1 MQTQRNRSET
11 SLVANQRGMISI
23 MTTMILMIVISLIVL
38 GFAQQARRNQR
49 STLDRQLSTQAF
61 YAAESGVNDAAEL
74 IKNATLAQLS
84 DKTSCSDKGTA
95 NVYASLVDSNSID
108 SAHNVS
114 YTCVLIDPSPNEL
127 DYDSVSTT
135 GTIVPMF
142 SGTGGAFSTVNLEW
156 KSKTGSGTP
165 TTGCPNNYTS
175 TSTVF
180 TPTTS
185 WTCGYGVMRIDLV
198 PASGSNTT
206 GGYQTAARTVFAV
219 PVKAGTNTYNFGSE
233 GNKVIGVTCTDTSC
247 KLTVSG
253 LTDSQYYMRLIS
265 LYQDAS
271 MSITSTLGL
280 KGAQVKID
288 STGKAQ
294 DVLRRIQVRLPLNS
308 TGSQNQLPDNALQS
322 TDSICKRFSAMD
334 NYLNLSNIVDGD
346 NALCQ

>member
-1 MQTQRNRSET
+1 MQAQRSRSNII
-11 SLVANQRGMISI
+11 ANQRGMISI

-61 YAAESGVNDAAEL
+61 YAAESGVNDAAEI
-74 IKNATLAQLS
+74 IKNTSLDKIS
-84 DKTSCSDKGTA
+84 NKTSCSDKGTT
-95 NVYASLVDSNSID
+95 NVYASLVDNNSID

-114 YTCVLIDPSPNEL
+114 YTCVLIDPAPN
-127 DYDSVSTT
+127 DVSYDSVSTT
-135 GTIVPMF
+135 GTIVPLF
-142 SGTGGAFSTVNLEW
+142 SGTGGAFSTINMEW

-165 TTGCPNNYTS
+165 TTGCPNSYTS

-198 PASGSNTT
+198 PVSGNNTANS
-206 GGYQTAARTVFAV
+206 YQSAARTVFAV
-219 PVKAGTNTYNFGSE
+219 PVKAGTTTYNFGSE
-233 GNKVIGVTCTDTSC
+233 GNKVIGVTCSDTSC

-253 LTDSQYYMRLIS
+253 LTDSEYYMRLIS
-265 LYQDAS
+265 LYQDSS
-271 MSITSTLGL
+271 MTITSSLGL

-294 DVLRRIQVRLPLNS
+294 DVLRRIQVRLPLNT

-322 TDSICKRFSAMD
+322 TDSVCKRFSAMD
-334 NYLNLSNIVDGD
+334 NYLNLSNTVDGD

>member
-1 MQTQRNRSET
+1 MQTQRNRSKT

-61 YAAESGVNDAAEL
+61 YAAESGVNDAAEV

-84 DKTSCSDKGTA
+84 DKTTCSDKGTA
-95 NVYASLVDSNSID
+95 NVYASLVDNNSID
-108 SAHNVS
+108 AAHGVS

-127 DYDSVSTT
+127 SYDSVSTT
-135 GTIVPMF
+135 GTVVPMF

-165 TTGCPNNYTS
+165 TTGCPATYTQ
-175 TSTVF
+175 TSLLF
-180 TPTTS
+180 TRTTS

-198 PASGSNTT
+198 PVSGNNTVDS
-206 GGYQTAARTVFAV
+206 YQAAARTVFAV
-219 PVKAGTNTYNFGSE
+219 PVTGGTATYGYGE

-247 KLTVSG
+247 RLTLTG
-253 LTDSQYYMRLIS
+253 LTDSQYYLRLIS

-271 MSITSTLGL
+271 MTVTSSLGL
-280 KGAQVKID
+280 KGAQIKID

-294 DVLRRIQVRLPLNS
+294 DVLRRIQVRLPLS
-308 TGSQNQLPDNALQS
+308 TTGSQNQLPDNALQS

-334 NYLNLSNIVDGD
+334 NYLNLSNTVDGD
-346 NALCQ
+346 NELCQ